1 MIKQSPE
8 EHVDFLLNHYKKMD
22 ARNIIESKIDTLDNQ
37 MDKHGYTT
45 SDLEEMRWLK
55 SVRDLIIK
63 RQS

>member
-37 MDKHGYTT
+37 MDKHGYTP